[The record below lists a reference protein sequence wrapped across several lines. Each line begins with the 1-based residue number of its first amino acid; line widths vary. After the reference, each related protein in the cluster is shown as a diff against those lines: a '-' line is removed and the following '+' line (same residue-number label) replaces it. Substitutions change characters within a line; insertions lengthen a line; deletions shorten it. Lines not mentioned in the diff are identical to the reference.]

1 MKVEQV
7 IADMVSVQHKKA
19 VLDALIYFLEVYLP
33 NDDGSP
39 AKTLL
44 VSDPCLVPQVP
55 IKEIE
60 AVIDAL
66 YDQSQELERLIGS
79 LKEMRIHVEQDQD
92 AKTQVQ
98 SAAHQHDEREEV

>member
-7 IADMVSVQHKKA
+7 IAEMVSLQHKKA

-33 NDDGSP
+33 NDDGNP
-39 AKTLL
+39 AKSLL
-44 VSDPCLVPQVP
+44 VPDPCLVPQVP

-66 YDQSQELERLIGS
+66 YDQSQELERRIDS
-79 LKEMRIHVEQDQD
+79 LKEMRIHVEQDQ
-92 AKTQVQ
+92 AAQAQ
-98 SAAHQHDEREEV
+98 SGTDQPDERQEV